1 MGRRLIVVAGLFV
14 AALVAAAWVNQQQAK
29 VALPAGQAS
38 PARPGHIFFADTEGW
53 YRITPDETAVVS
65 PYQLTLDALP
75 ASLPVQIGDWRGVDL
90 PNGPEI
96 DAWFDRPVVAIQ
108 RAYTDPAGH
117 LVWLAVFG
125 HHGPQS
131 FHLFEHTPASCY
143 PLSGWTMTAE
153 DRDTI
158 PVGRG
163 VIHARRGFARNG
175 DQRLVVLYW
184 YLWDNPQR
192 NPDDG
197 VLSIRISTPIVESDA
212 ATLRLL
218 KARFVPLLFT
228 DVLPW
233 HRFGS

>member
-1 MGRRLIVVAGLFV
+1 
-14 AALVAAAWVNQQQAK
+14 
-29 VALPAGQAS
+29 
-38 PARPGHIFFADTEGW
+38 
-53 YRITPDETAVVS
+53 
-65 PYQLTLDALP
+65 
-75 ASLPVQIGDWRGVDL
+75 
-90 PNGPEI
+90 
-96 DAWFDRPVVAIQ
+96 
-108 RAYTDPAGH
+108 
-117 LVWLAVFG
+117 
-125 HHGPQS
+125 
-131 FHLFEHTPASCY
+131 
-143 PLSGWTMTAE
+143 MTAE